1 MGICGILAYR
11 SVLAGNISIDVPNL
25 RDKAQR
31 DKYRNDNACTNPAVA
46 GDQLLPR
53 SSYGEPDIP
62 DEVYDK
68 VRQLWLDG
76 KNA

>member
-1 MGICGILAYR
+1 MCIR
-11 SVLAGNISIDVPNL
+11 DRDVPNL
-25 RDKAQR
+25 RNSEER
-31 DKYRNDNACTNPAVA
+31 DMWRNDNACTSPEVA

-62 DEVYDK
+62 NEVFDN
-68 VRQLWLDG
+68 VRQMWLDG